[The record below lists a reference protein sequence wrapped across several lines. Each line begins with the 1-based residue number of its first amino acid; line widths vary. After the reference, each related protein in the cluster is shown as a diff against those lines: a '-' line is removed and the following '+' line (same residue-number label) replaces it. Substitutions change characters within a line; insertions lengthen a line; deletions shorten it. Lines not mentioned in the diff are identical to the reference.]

1 MREYDQSQ
9 ILQFHAFLLGN
20 TAERLARFERA
31 LTQRIS
37 RGDVV
42 LDLGSGTGV
51 LAFLALRAGASK
63 VYVIEETDAIELA
76 RSLSAANGLADRIV
90 FEQRSSSFV
99 ELPEPADVLVADIFD
114 IFGLQP
120 GGLSCLAD
128 ARRRLLKQSAALIP
142 SALALHL
149 APVEAHELYEQ
160 RINVWTHE
168 ISGLDLSSLHSCA
181 TNNRYPNRFER
192 SALLSDPAMLARIE
206 LRDVETPVLA
216 GEVNVA
222 VRRAGVLHGLCGWF
236 AADLAEG
243 ITLHNAPGDTT
254 SGYAQTFFPI
264 EQPTAVKEGDEV
276 KMSIHSYDN
285 LGSKWQVEVNVRSQT
300 VAKFQH
306 STLLGFPLS
315 EERLRTLLPTHKPLR
330 SRRGDAERFL
340 LELCDGRHSLET
352 LTDLLVERYP
362 DMFRSPDE
370 AVGFVREIMSRAT

>member
-1 MREYDQSQ
+1 LE
-9 ILQFHAFLLGN
+9 
-20 TAERLARFERA
+20 
-31 LTQRIS
+31 
-37 RGDVV
+37 
-42 LDLGSGTGV
+42 
-51 LAFLALRAGASK
+51 
-63 VYVIEETDAIELA
+63 
-76 RSLSAANGLADRIV
+76 
-90 FEQRSSSFV
+90 
-99 ELPEPADVLVADIFD
+99 
-114 IFGLQP
+114 
-120 GGLSCLAD
+120 
-128 ARRRLLKQSAALIP
+128 
-142 SALALHL
+142 LHL
-149 APVEAHELYEQ
+149 APVDAHELYEQ

-181 TNNRYPNRFER
+181 TNTRYPNRFER

-216 GEVNVA
+216 GEVNVT

-276 KMSIHSYDN
+276 TMSIHSYDN

-340 LELCDGRHSLET
+340 LELCDGRHPLET
-352 LTDLLVERYP
+352 LTNLLVERYP

-370 AVGFVREIMSRAT
+370 AVGFVREIISRAT

>member
-128 ARRRLLKQSAALIP
+128 ARRRLLKPSAALIP
-142 SALALHL
+142 SALELHL
-149 APVEAHELYEQ
+149 APVDAHELYEQ
-160 RINVWTHE
+160 RIGVWTHE
-168 ISGLDLSSLHSCA
+168 ISGLNLSSLHSCA

-216 GEVNVA
+216 GEVNVTVA
-222 VRRAGVLHGLCGWF
+222 RAGVLHGLCGWF

-243 ITLHNAPGDTT
+243 ITLRNAPGDTT

-264 EQPTAVKEGDEV
+264 EQPTAVKAGDEV
-276 KMSIHSYDN
+276 RMSIHSYDN

-340 LELCDGRHSLET
+340 LELCDGQHPLET
-352 LTDLLVERYP
+352 LTGLLVERYP

-370 AVGFVREIMSRAT
+370 AVGFVREIISRAT